1 MTGFQRSVTG
11 RIVGRLDVVERGLLR
26 SLAEQVVDL
35 VTPDATVEDD
45 PLAEMVGITPDAEEP
60 SDPALARLLPAGYAD
75 DPEAAAEFRRF
86 TDRSLRDLKIANA
99 RRVLTDL
106 EHSGDKVR
114 LSPDAATAW
123 LGFLTDAR
131 LTIGVRLGITA
142 ENIEELATLPEED
155 PRSAL
160 YFLYDWLTYLQE
172 TLVRALLPA

>member
-11 RIVGRLDVVERGLLR
+11 RVVGRLDVVERGLLR

-35 VTPDATVEDD
+35 VTPETAMEDD

-60 SDPALARLLPAGYAD
+60 SDPALARLLPSGYTD
-75 DPEAAAEFRRF
+75 DPESAAEFRRF
-86 TDRSLRDLKIANA
+86 TDRSLRDLKVANA
-99 RRVLTDL
+99 SRVLSDL
-106 EHSGDKVR
+106 EHSGEKVR
-114 LSPDAATAW
+114 LSSDAVGAW

-142 ENIEELATLPEED
+142 DNHAELSNLPQDD
-155 PRSAL
+155 PRSAM

-172 TLVRALLPA
+172 TLVRAALPG